1 MNKKYTEIEK
11 QTVLEQFSNG
21 ESVASI
27 VASTGIPRSTIY
39 AWIKASKEKNGKQDV
54 SLRNYRTLEAKVK
67 RLEGIIEILQKANCR
82 ISDPLK
88 DRLNALEEQYGQYSV
103 YMLCEAL
110 NVARGTFYNHILRN
124 KRDNTWY
131 SKQRELHRVKIQQ
144 IYDDHNQIFGAA
156 KIAAIMKS
164 EGYRISA
171 DTVRELMRDMGL
183 TSIRQDSKEIYDKE
197 KRRHKN
203 YQNQQFT
210 TTRPNEVWVS
220 DVTCFRLNDKNYFI
234 CAILDLFARRVVGW
248 ISHWQKQQ
256 QQLVKSTF
264 KMAFEERKPTM
275 PLMFHTDRGTN
286 YRAVT
291 FCSYLKSLG
300 VTQSFSRAHVPYDN
314 SVMESFFS
322 SLKREELCRTKYR
335 SDGDFRAA
343 VDRYITFYNEVRP
356 HVKNAY
362 KTPLAKEQDYYSK
375 QGIFKED

>member
-1 MNKKYTEIEK
+1 MNKKYSDK
-11 QTVLEQFSNG
+11 QIHDVLKRFDDG

-27 VASTGIPRSTIY
+27 VASSGILRSTVY
-39 AWIKASKEKNGKQDV
+39 AWIKSSKEKDSKQEV
-54 SLRNYRTLEAKVK
+54 PLRNYRTLEAKVK
-67 RLEGIIEILQKANCR
+67 RLEGIIEILQKADCK

-88 DRLNALEEQYGQYSV
+88 DRLNALEKLYGQYSV

-110 NVARGTFYNHILRN
+110 KVPRGTFYNHILRN

-131 SKQRELHRVKIQQ
+131 SKQREIHRVRIQE
-144 IYDDHNQIFGAA
+144 IYDEHNQIFGAA

-164 EGYRISA
+164 EGYKISA

-203 YQNQQFT
+203 YLNQQFT

-234 CAILDLFARRVVGW
+234 CAILDLFARRVVGYR
-248 ISHWQKQQ
+248 IGKNNST
-256 QQLVKSTF
+256 QLVKSTF

-275 PLMFHTDRGTN
+275 PLIFHTDRGTN

-322 SLKREELCRTKYR
+322 SLKREELYRTKYR

-343 VDRYITFYNEVRP
+343 VDRYMTFYNEVRP

-362 KTPLAKEQDYYSK
+362 KTPLAKEQEYYSS
-375 QGIFKED
+375 QGIVEED

>member
-1 MNKKYTEIEK
+1 MNKKYSDNQIHDILK
-11 QTVLEQFSNG
+11 RFDND
-21 ESVASI
+21 ESVVSI
-27 VASTGIPRSTIY
+27 VASSGIPRSTVY
-39 AWIKASKEKNGKQDV
+39 AWIKTSKEKNGKQEV

-67 RLEGIIEILQKANCR
+67 RLEGIIEILQKAECR

-88 DRLNALEEQYGQYSV
+88 DRLNALEKLYGQYSV

-110 NVARGTFYNHILRN
+110 KVPRGTFYNHILRN

-131 SKQRELHRVKIQQ
+131 SKQREIHRVRIQE
-144 IYDDHNQIFGAA
+144 IYDEHNQIFGAA

-203 YQNQQFT
+203 YLNQQFT

-234 CAILDLFARRVVGW
+234 CAILDLYARRVVGYR
-248 ISHWQKQQ
+248 IGKNNST
-256 QQLVKSTF
+256 QLVKSTF
-264 KMAFEERKPTM
+264 KMAYEERKPTM

-322 SLKREELCRTKYR
+322 SLKREELYRTKYR

-343 VDRYITFYNEVRP
+343 VDRYMTFYNEVRP

-362 KTPLAKEQDYYSK
+362 KTLLVKEQEYYSK
-375 QGIFKED
+375 QGILEED

>member
-1 MNKKYTEIEK
+1 MNKKYSDNQIHDILK
-11 QTVLEQFSNG
+11 RFDNG

-27 VASTGIPRSTIY
+27 VASSGIPRSTVY
-39 AWIKASKEKNGKQDV
+39 AWIKSSKEKNSKQEV

-67 RLEGIIEILQKANCR
+67 RLEGIIEILQKADCR

-88 DRLNALEEQYGQYSV
+88 DRLNALEKLYGQYSV

-110 NVARGTFYNHILRN
+110 KVPRGTFYNHILRN

-131 SKQRELHRVKIQQ
+131 SKQREIHRVRIQE
-144 IYDDHNQIFGAA
+144 IYDEHNQIFGAA

-203 YQNQQFT
+203 YLNQQFT
-210 TTRPNEVWVS
+210 TTKPNEVWVS

-234 CAILDLFARRVVGW
+234 CAILDLYARRVVGYR
-248 ISHWQKQQ
+248 IGKNNST
-256 QQLVKSTF
+256 QLVKSTF
-264 KMAFEERKPTM
+264 KMAYEKRKPTM
-275 PLMFHTDRGTN
+275 PLMFHTDRGAN

-322 SLKREELCRTKYR
+322 SLKREELYRTKYR

-343 VDRYITFYNEVRP
+343 VDRYMAFYNEVRP

-362 KTPLAKEQDYYSK
+362 KTPLAKEQEYYSK
-375 QGIFKED
+375 QGIFEED

>member
-1 MNKKYTEIEK
+1 MNKKYSDNQIHDILK
-11 QTVLEQFSNG
+11 KFDNG

-27 VASTGIPRSTIY
+27 VASSSIPRSTVY
-39 AWIKASKEKNGKQDV
+39 AWIKSSKEKNSKQEV

-67 RLEGIIEILQKANCR
+67 RLEGIIEILQKADCR

-88 DRLNALEEQYGQYSV
+88 DRLNALEKLYGQYSV

-110 NVARGTFYNHILRN
+110 KVPRGTFYNHILRN
-124 KRDNTWY
+124 KRNNTWY
-131 SKQRELHRVKIQQ
+131 SKQREIHRVRIQE
-144 IYDDHNQIFGAA
+144 IYDEHNQIFGAA

-203 YQNQQFT
+203 YLNQQFT

-234 CAILDLFARRVVGW
+234 CAILDLYARRVVGYR
-248 ISHWQKQQ
+248 IGKNNST
-256 QQLVKSTF
+256 QLVKSTF
-264 KMAFEERKPTM
+264 KIAYDERKPTM
-275 PLMFHTDRGTN
+275 PPMFHTDRGTN

-322 SLKREELCRTKYR
+322 SLNEKSYTEQNTDLT
-335 SDGDFRAA
+335 
-343 VDRYITFYNEVRP
+343 VTFVQP
-356 HVKNAY
+356 
-362 KTPLAKEQDYYSK
+362 
-375 QGIFKED
+375 